1 MSGANSLTPEVIAN
15 NILYF
20 LVNDSRTISPLF
32 YLHIGGQTPAPF
44 YLAPNLAVRYGFIR
58 LGGVPS
64 YLIRVWP
71 GRQGHHVVHTG
82 LLQMSSQKL
91 ERRLPAHLMSNKCLL
106 AGYLY
111 QLWQSIISL
120 ILHQGKCQTQQPVEC
135 CSHNLPSIEGVGMG
149 RSLTPLLGPGT
160 KIRIQS

>member
-1 MSGANSLTPEVIAN
+1 MKHYKRMWVYLFNCPYSYDNFRGFMRTNGQKAIKCNPSN

-20 LVNDSRTISPLF
+20 LVNDSSMISPLF

-82 LLQMSSQKL
+82 LL
-91 ERRLPAHLMSNKCLL
+91 
-106 AGYLY
+106 
-111 QLWQSIISL
+111 
-120 ILHQGKCQTQQPVEC
+120 
-135 CSHNLPSIEGVGMG
+135 
-149 RSLTPLLGPGT
+149 
-160 KIRIQS
+160 